1 MQRIGFIVFPGFE
14 PLHIARET
22 GFGSRDRMRRAFIR
36 RFGQAPQEIRRD
48 ARAPGALRAAS
59 GGTHEIAGQSL

>member
-1 MQRIGFIVFPGFE
+1 MVEQGRRAIDV
-14 PLHIARET
+14 IARET

-48 ARAPGALRAAS
+48 VRANLRAAS
-59 GGTHEIAGQSL
+59 GGTDGIAGQYL